1 MGLERITDLRKQVGM
16 TIDELSIRSGIPVST
31 LKKISAGLTANPT
44 LDTVKAI
51 ARALNCSIDEFDD
64 FPAGRPAPQDGLS
77 PPKRKLISRVQQ
89 MTDAQAEAFLRAVDA
104 FLSIE

>member
-51 ARALNCSIDEFDD
+51 ARAL
-64 FPAGRPAPQDGLS
+64 GRSVSSWVLLS
-77 PPKRKLISRVQQ
+77 LSSFASLNVIHHFVQKNFISLRV
-89 MTDAQAEAFLRAVDA
+89 
-104 FLSIE
+104 IEIQNLA